1 MHRLSQV
8 VSHGLQSTRPSGV
21 AARGPCCSLAGGI
34 LVPQPRIEPMSPV
47 LQGRFLTTGP
57 QELLMNHLFIIRVSL
72 GECFFLAAMC
82 RGPDWFPQCTHP
94 FHSVPILSRTPLC
107 LVSSYTQQFF
117 SVQFSRSVMSHSLR
131 PHEPQCWRRQT
142 RHYIKKQGHHFADKG
157 PCSQSNDFSSSHI
170 RM

>member
-1 MHRLSQV
+1 MCQVLVASCGIFLAVHRLSQV

-21 AARGPCCSLAGGI
+21 AARGPCCSSAGGI

-94 FHSVPILSRTPLC
+94 FQDTF
-107 LVSSYTQQFF
+107 VSSLFLYSTVFF
-117 SVQFSRSVMSHSLR
+117 SSVQSLSHVPL
-131 PHEPQCWRRQT
+131 
-142 RHYIKKQGHHFADKG
+142 FAT
-157 PCSQSNDFSSSHI
+157 P
-170 RM
+170 